1 MYLHLLERLNEM
13 RENHKLQSL
22 TVVTQYEEILDNL
35 HRKGIAAV
43 KNNNSALGISSSL
56 KLGLQAAMMQKK
68 QYLEREQYYMFFV
81 ADQPFLKK
89 NTVEE
94 FVSAFFKT
102 DRGIGCISHDGKA
115 GNPVIFHERYVPE
128 LLKIEGDKGGKSV
141 VNQHLEDVFLFEI
154 PDEIELKDIDRKS

>member
-1 MYLHLLERLNEM
+1 
-13 RENHKLQSL
+13 
-22 TVVTQYEEILDNL
+22 
-35 HRKGIAAV
+35 
-43 KNNNSALGISSSL
+43 
-56 KLGLQAAMMQKK
+56 
-68 QYLEREQYYMFFV
+68 MFFV

-102 DRGIGCISHDGKA
+102 DRGIGCISYDGKS

>member
-22 TVVTQYEEILDNL
+22 TVVTQYEEILDYL

-43 KNNNSALGISSSL
+43 KNNNSDLGISSSL
-56 KLGLQAAMMQKK
+56 KLGLRTAMMQKK
-68 QYLEREQYYMFFV
+68 QHLKMEQYYIFFV

-94 FVSAFFKT
+94 FVSAFLKT

-154 PDEIELKDIDRKS
+154 PDEIELKDIDRRM

>member
-22 TVVTQYEEILDNL
+22 TVVTQYEEILDYL

-56 KLGLQAAMMQKK
+56 KLGLRTAMIQKK
-68 QYLEREQYYMFFV
+68 QHLEREQYYMFFV

-94 FVSAFFKT
+94 FVSAFLKT
-102 DRGIGCISHDGKA
+102 DRGIEKQEIRLFSMNVTCQS
-115 GNPVIFHERYVPE
+115 F
-128 LLKIEGDKGGKSV
+128 LKSK
-141 VNQHLEDVFLFEI
+141 EI
-154 PDEIELKDIDRKS
+154 KVEKVL